1 MTPARTTASLICAV
15 AAIGA
20 AAGAVVVR
28 RAQTAANAAALQ
40 RNRDEVGGMLDTAQ
54 KALDGLQRGLEIEVK
69 NAASIAQLKAAL
81 ADGVDAATILDL
93 FESED
98 WWAPFRSRGAALVT
112 AGRTLAAR
120 RTLAGRTDNNDKR
133 MPLPDAAMLDRAQTA
148 GVASGLLIGDRTLVA
163 AVVPVVGPR
172 QGDATYLVLA
182 MPLDA
187 QDLQKATGV
196 PVMIS
201 DGQRPVSVAGTAGE
215 QATLSRLVGK
225 EADGRASDPE
235 STWLAQAAP
244 VGPKLWLWV
253 LHPVTAAPPS
263 DAVPV
268 LFGVVAL
275 LLGVA
280 AVFLRRG
287 GTQEQP
293 AADAADAAAGS
304 GIKVFGSPRLNVD
317 ELRKRRGTQP
327 YENADEVGHRPTE
340 MSGAAPAASV
350 APAWGAGVAGRAA
363 ELADSYPERARVET
377 AASTF
382 GRYRLLE
389 RLGEGGMA
397 ELYTAVLH
405 GAEGFRRVYVVK
417 RLRPEVARNRSA
429 VEQFI
434 DEAKLGS
441 TLVHSN
447 IVPVFD
453 FGKVGNEYFLAQEY
467 IIGRDVGKLL
477 QRHMEVAGRPLSE
490 RLVLYIVHETL
501 EALAYAHNRTDA
513 AGKPIG
519 LVHRDISPGN
529 VMVTAR
535 GEVKLFDFG
544 IVKGEGRVSKTDV
557 GVVKGNVSFMSP
569 EQARGQAVDGRSD
582 LFSLG
587 LVLYYGLTGEQLYP
601 GQSTFDQLM
610 RAATGPKTEQL
621 KLFAELPPTSG
632 ALVARVLAVDPA
644 LRYQT
649 AAEFAAA
656 VAPHI
661 AGGKAEAAE
670 LMQRLFSEDFKR
682 ENAT

>member
-1 MTPARTTASLICAV
+1 MKPARATASLICAV

-20 AAGAVVVR
+20 AAGAVAVR
-28 RAQTAANAAALQ
+28 RAQTAASIAALQ

-54 KALDGLQRGLEIEVK
+54 KALEGLQRGLEIEVK

-98 WWAPFRSRGAALVT
+98 WWAPFRARGAALVT

-120 RTLAGRTDNNDKR
+120 MDKNDKR
-133 MPLPDAAMLDRAQTA
+133 MPLPDTTMLDRAQTA
-148 GVASGLLIGDRTLVA
+148 GVASGVMVGDRSVVA
-163 AVVPVVGPR
+163 AVVPVGGAR
-172 QGDATYLVLA
+172 RGDATYLVLA

-187 QDLQKATGV
+187 QDLQKTTGV

-201 DGQRPVSVAGTAGE
+201 DGQRPVSVAGSASQ
-215 QATLSRLVGK
+215 QAALSRLVGK
-225 EADGRASDPE
+225 EAEGRASDPE
-235 STWLAQAAP
+235 STWLAQTAP
-244 VGPKLWLWV
+244 IGPKLWLWV
-253 LHPVTAAPPS
+253 LHPVTAVPPS
-263 DAVPV
+263 DAVPI
-268 LFGVVAL
+268 LFGVIAI

-280 AVFLRRG
+280 AFFLRRG
-287 GTQEQP
+287 GAQEQP
-293 AADAADAAAGS
+293 AADAAAGS
-304 GIKVFGSPRLNVD
+304 GIKVFGSPRLSID
-317 ELRKRRGTQP
+317 ELRDRKRRGTQP
-327 YENADEVGHRPTE
+327 YENAEDVGHRPTE
-340 MSGAAPAASV
+340 MSGASPATSV
-350 APAWGAGVAGRAA
+350 APAWSGGIAGRAA

-477 QRHMEVAGRPLSE
+477 QRHMEVVGRPLSE
-490 RLVLYIVHETL
+490 RLVLYIVHEVL

-513 AGKPIG
+513 AGRPIG

-569 EQARGQAVDGRSD
+569 EQARGQTVDGRSD

-621 KLFAELPPTSG
+621 KLFAELPPASG
-632 ALVARVLAVDPA
+632 AIVARVLAVDPA
-644 LRYQT
+644 IRYQT
-649 AAEFAAA
+649 AAEFATA

-670 LMQRLFSEDFKR
+670 LMQRLFGEDFKR
-682 ENAT
+682 ESAM

>member
-1 MTPARTTASLICAV
+1 MTPARKTASLLCAV
-15 AAIGA
+15 AAV
-20 AAGAVVVR
+20 AAGAGAIAAR
-28 RAQTAANAAALQ
+28 QAQSSAAAAAALKTQ
-40 RNRDEVGGMLDTAQ
+40 TEASGVLDAAQ
-54 KALDGLQRGLEIEVK
+54 KALEGLERGMEIDVK
-69 NAASIAQLKAAL
+69 AAAGIPQLKAAL

-112 AGRTLAAR
+112 TGRTLAAR
-120 RTLAGRTDNNDKR
+120 MDKGDKR
-133 MPLPDAAMLDRAQTA
+133 MPLPDTAMLEHAQTA
-148 GVASGLLIGDRTLVA
+148 GVASGVLAGDSALIV
-163 AVVPVVGPR
+163 AVVPVGNAR
-172 QGDATYLVLA
+172 RGDSTYLVLA
-182 MPLDA
+182 TPVEA
-187 QDLQKATGV
+187 QDLQKATGA

-201 DGQRPVSVAGTAGE
+201 DGQRPVSAAGSAS
-215 QATLSRLVGK
+215 QQSALSRLVGK
-225 EADGRASDPE
+225 EGEGRAHDPE
-235 STWLAQAAP
+235 STWFALAAP
-244 VGPKLWLWV
+244 VSPKLWLWV
-253 LHPVTAAPPS
+253 LHPAGTPASSP
-263 DAVPV
+263 AVP
-268 LFGVVAL
+268 AL
-275 LLGVA
+275 LAVLAILLGLGA
-280 AVFLRRG
+280 FLLRRG
-287 GTQEQP
+287 G
-293 AADAADAAAGS
+293 AAAATAAVGGS
-304 GIKVFGSPRLNVD
+304 GLPVD
-317 ELRKRRGTQP
+317 EVPELAPKTVRERRGTKP
-327 YENADEVGHRPTE
+327 YEMGSELAHRPTE
-340 MSGAAPAASV
+340 VARSGNEPAGSAL
-350 APAWGAGVAGRAA
+350 PAWNAGIAGRAA
-363 ELADSYPERARVET
+363 EAAVAEAYPSSTRVGTDS
-377 AASTF
+377 STF
-382 GRYRLLE
+382 GRYRLLQ

-417 RLRPEVARNRSA
+417 RLRPEVARNRAA

-453 FGKVGNEYFLAQEY
+453 FGKVADEYFLAQEY
-467 IIGRDVGKLL
+467 IIGRDLGKVVKKHL
-477 QRHMEVAGRPLSE
+477 EAAGRPLSE
-490 RLVLYIVHETL
+490 KFVLYVVHEVL

-513 AGKPIG
+513 AGNPIG

-621 KLFAELPPTSG
+621 KLLAELPPVAA
-632 ALVARVLAVDPA
+632 ALVLRVLAVDPA
-644 LRYQT
+644 MRYQT

-656 VAPHI
+656 VAPHVS
-661 AGGKAEAAE
+661 GGKAEAGA
-670 LMQRLFSEDFKR
+670 LMQRLFGEEFKR
-682 ENAT
+682 ESAA

>member
-1 MTPARTTASLICAV
+1 
-15 AAIGA
+15 
-20 AAGAVVVR
+20 VR

-201 DGQRPVSVAGTAGE
+201 DGQRPVRW
-215 QATLSRLVGK
+215 QAPPASRRRCRGWS
-225 EADGRASDPE
+225 ARRR
-235 STWLAQAAP
+235 TAAP
-244 VGPKLWLWV
+244 AIPNRRGWRRRRRSGPSCGCGCCT
-253 LHPVTAAPPS
+253 PVTAAPPS

-293 AADAADAAAGS
+293 AADAAAGS

-317 ELRKRRGTQP
+317 ELRKRRGRSPMRT
-327 YENADEVGHRPTE
+327 PTR
-340 MSGAAPAASV
+340 
-350 APAWGAGVAGRAA
+350 W
-363 ELADSYPERARVET
+363 
-377 AASTF
+377 
-382 GRYRLLE
+382 
-389 RLGEGGMA
+389 
-397 ELYTAVLH
+397 
-405 GAEGFRRVYVVK
+405 
-417 RLRPEVARNRSA
+417 
-429 VEQFI
+429 
-434 DEAKLGS
+434 
-441 TLVHSN
+441 
-447 IVPVFD
+447 
-453 FGKVGNEYFLAQEY
+453 
-467 IIGRDVGKLL
+467 
-477 QRHMEVAGRPLSE
+477 
-490 RLVLYIVHETL
+490 
-501 EALAYAHNRTDA
+501 
-513 AGKPIG
+513 
-519 LVHRDISPGN
+519 
-529 VMVTAR
+529 
-535 GEVKLFDFG
+535 
-544 IVKGEGRVSKTDV
+544 
-557 GVVKGNVSFMSP
+557 
-569 EQARGQAVDGRSD
+569 
-582 LFSLG
+582 
-587 LVLYYGLTGEQLYP
+587 
-601 GQSTFDQLM
+601 
-610 RAATGPKTEQL
+610 ATGP
-621 KLFAELPPTSG
+621 P
-632 ALVARVLAVDPA
+632 R
-644 LRYQT
+644 
-649 AAEFAAA
+649 
-656 VAPHI
+656 
-661 AGGKAEAAE
+661 
-670 LMQRLFSEDFKR
+670 
-682 ENAT
+682 

>member
-1 MTPARTTASLICAV
+1 MV
-15 AAIGA
+15 AAVGA
-20 AAGAVVVR
+20 AAGAVVAR
-28 RAQTAANAAALQ
+28 RAQGAAAAAAIQ
-40 RNRDEVGGMLDTAQ
+40 KNQAEVAGMLEASQ
-54 KALDGLQRGLEIEVK
+54 KTLEGLERGLEIEVK
-69 NAASIAQLKAAL
+69 NAASIPQLKAAL
-81 ADGVDAATILDL
+81 GDGVDAATILDL

-98 WWAPFRSRGAALVT
+98 WWAPFRSRGAALVA
-112 AGRTLAAR
+112 AGKTLAAR
-120 RTLAGRTDNNDKR
+120 MDKGDRR
-133 MPLPDAAMLDRAQTA
+133 MPLPDTTMLDRAQAA
-148 GVASGLLIGDRTLVA
+148 GVASGLLTGDRTLVA
-163 AVVPVVGPR
+163 AVVPVGGER
-172 QGDATYLVLA
+172 RGDATYLVLA
-182 MPLDA
+182 MPLEA
-187 QDLQKATGV
+187 QDLHKATGV
-196 PVMIS
+196 PVMLS
-201 DGQRPVSVAGTAGE
+201 DGQRPLSVAGSPAQ
-215 QATLSRLVGK
+215 QATLSTLVGK
-225 EADGRASDPE
+225 EAEGRARDAE
-235 STWLAQAAP
+235 STWLALATS

-253 LHPVTAAPPS
+253 LHPTTAAASS
-263 DAVPV
+263 DLIPV
-268 LFGVVAL
+268 LCGVVAI
-275 LLGVA
+275 LLGV
-280 AVFLRRG
+280 VGFVIRRG
-287 GTQEQP
+287 GAPEPAPATQST
-293 AADAADAAAGS
+293 S
-304 GIKVFGSPRLNVD
+304 GLQVFGSPRLATD
-317 ELRKRRGTQP
+317 ELQRRRNTQS
-327 YENADEVGHRPTE
+327 YERADEVGHRPTE
-340 MSGAAPAASV
+340 AAKGGGSQIGSAVPTLH
-350 APAWGAGVAGRAA
+350 AGMAGRAA
-363 ELADSYPERARVET
+363 ELAESLPDRARVET

-467 IIGRDVGKLL
+467 IIGRDLGKLL
-477 QRHMEVAGRPLSE
+477 QRHVEAFGRPLGE
-490 RLVLYIVHETL
+490 RLVLYIINEVL

-513 AGKPIG
+513 TGRPIG

-529 VMVTAR
+529 IMVTAR

-569 EQARGQAVDGRSD
+569 EQARGQTVDARSD

-621 KLFAELPPTSG
+621 QRFLDLPPTASG
-632 ALVARVLAVDPA
+632 VLARVLAVDPG
-644 LRYQT
+644 LRFQT
-649 AAEFAAA
+649 ASEFGAA
-656 VAPHI
+656 VAPHTG
-661 AGGKAEAAE
+661 GGKTEAAD
-670 LMQRLFSEDFKR
+670 LMQKLFAEEFKR
-682 ENAT
+682 ESAM